1 MKTTSITKILRSVPI
16 FSSLNDEGL
25 NSIITHSE
33 VKTYKCGEK
42 ISGES
47 GVIVILSGNAA
58 AKKEV
63 GDKAIIMRMMDA
75 GGIFGV
81 ASLFSEEEESVSFLE
96 ATKKTEA
103 LFIPK
108 TLISQLVKT
117 NGEFA
122 EAYIRFLT
130 SRIRFLN
137 LRIKAYTSGSTEA
150 KLAFHLLMLDEDGN
164 GRVDIGVSL
173 IKLAEMLD
181 IGRASLYRAMD
192 ALCEKE
198 IISRDGHA
206 VMIKD
211 RKLLSA
217 VADGNF

>member
-1 MKTTSITKILRSVPI
+1 MKTSAVKDTLKCIPI
-16 FSSLNDEGL
+16 FSSLSENDI
-25 NSIITHSE
+25 NSIITRSE
-33 VKTYKCGEK
+33 AKTYKCGDV
-42 ISGES
+42 IES
-47 GVIVILSGNAA
+47 IDGMIVILSGNAA
-58 AKKEV
+58 VKKQV

-81 ASLFSEEEESVSFLE
+81 ASLFSDEEDRVSILE
-96 ATKKTEA
+96 AAKKTET

-108 TLISQLVKT
+108 ALISELV
-117 NGEFA
+117 NRGGGFA

-137 LRIKAYTSGSTEA
+137 LRIKAYTSGSAEA
-150 KLAFHLLMLDEDGN
+150 KLAFHLLMLDEDGD
-164 GRVDIGVSL
+164 GRVELGVSL
-173 IKLAEMLD
+173 MKLAEMLD
-181 IGRASLYRAMD
+181 IGRASLYRALD
-192 ALCEKE
+192 DLCEKN